1 MIIQPSSRLPQVAP
15 AARAASTPEVRDRV
29 QLGSTAPEP
38 DGRPIPGS
46 FIGVIDRRDL
56 AQVTSDPALPGT
68 RVLGTAGDV
77 TFVLLEGSGWSA
89 EAVRERAPFLH
100 LAPNYEYSGD
110 VLDLPVAEP
119 VLSGA
124 EEPPV
129 PARPGHLDLIQ
140 IDPAWEKTKGNPAV
154 LAAVT
159 DTGLDMGH
167 PALQGSVWQNP
178 GEIAGNG
185 QDDEGN
191 GFVDD
196 VHGWDFTSGDND
208 PRDTQSSHH
217 THVHGILFA
226 REGGQGVAGV
236 APEAQ
241 GMALRIT
248 GGERPFSSALMV
260 ETYLY
265 ALNQGARSINTS
277 FNIDRFVGDEALGAT
292 YRTLADHDVL
302 LFNSAGNSGQKD
314 PRRGAFEDIVLVAST
329 DTSPERRDRRS
340 EFSNYGAAID
350 VAAPGRDILST
361 LPGGRVGRL
370 SGTSMATPVAMGVD
384 MLIQSAHPDWN
395 AAQRWAQLAGTADRI
410 DGLNPGE
417 EGLLGAGRVNAGRAL
432 TETLPPPTLSA
443 REVRE
448 PIGDLSRVVVHFDR
462 VLDPAS
468 ANQAEAWS
476 ILDGEGRTVAQ
487 GAPKE
492 VRLMT
497 NELSFDVGGLPDGS
511 YRLVGSAGHLKDPF
525 GQALDGNSDGVPGD
539 DFVQAFEIARHRVL

>member
-1 MIIQPSSRLPQVAP
+1 MEGMIIQPSSRLPQVPSGPALAAP
-15 AARAASTPEVRDRV
+15 APEVRDRV
-29 QLGSTAPEP
+29 QLGSQP

-46 FIGVIDRRDL
+46 FIGVLDRRDL
-56 AQVTSDPALPGT
+56 AQVTSDSSLPGA
-68 RVLGTAGDV
+68 RVLGTAGDKA
-77 TFVLLEGSGWSA
+77 FVLVEGANWNA
-89 EAVRERAPFLH
+89 EAVRAHSPFLQV
-100 LAPNYEYSGD
+100 LPNYEYPGD
-110 VLDLPVAEP
+110 VLDRPVAEP
-119 VLSGA
+119 VPAGA

-154 LAAVT
+154 IAAVT
-159 DTGLDMGH
+159 DTGLDMAH

-185 QDDEGN
+185 QDDDGN

-196 VHGWDFTSGDND
+196 VHGWDFTSGDSD

-236 APEAQ
+236 APEAR

-248 GGERPFSSALMV
+248 GGQRPFSSALMV
-260 ETYLY
+260 EAYLY
-265 ALNQGARSINTS
+265 ALHEGARSINTS
-277 FNIDRFVGDEALGAT
+277 FNIDRFVGDQAIATT

-340 EFSNYGAAID
+340 EFSNYGSAVD

-370 SGTSMATPVAMGVD
+370 SGTSMATPVAMGTTRC
-384 MLIQSAHPDWN
+384 N
-395 AAQRWAQLAGTADRI
+395 APR
-410 DGLNPGE
+410 
-417 EGLLGAGRVNAGRAL
+417 
-432 TETLPPPTLSA
+432 
-443 REVRE
+443 
-448 PIGDLSRVVVHFDR
+448 
-462 VLDPAS
+462 
-468 ANQAEAWS
+468 
-476 ILDGEGRTVAQ
+476 
-487 GAPKE
+487 
-492 VRLMT
+492 
-497 NELSFDVGGLPDGS
+497 
-511 YRLVGSAGHLKDPF
+511 
-525 GQALDGNSDGVPGD
+525 
-539 DFVQAFEIARHRVL
+539 